1 MKYTFSIRPNFEQ
14 SLWEIEYYLYQNEGE
29 ARCDKIINSIYEK
42 IDYIVQNPLHFP
54 IFHILHKTGSF
65 RKAVHYKTYLI
76 IYEVT
81 GYHIE
86 FVDVV
91 HGKKLS

>member
-1 MKYTFSIRPNFEQ
+1 MKYTYRISPNFEL
-14 SLWEIEYYLYQNEGE
+14 SLWEIEHYLYQNEGE

-54 IFHILHKTGSF
+54 IYHIPNKSGTF
-65 RKAVHYKTYLI
+65 RKAVHFKTYLI
-76 IYEVT
+76 IYEFADN
-81 GYHIE
+81 HIE

-91 HGKKLS
+91 HGKKLA